1 MQPTR
6 KGLTAIL
13 DFPKTVAVVGL
24 SDKPDRPS
32 YEVARYLQQA
42 GYRIIP
48 VNPMIDT
55 VLGEKVYKSL
65 RDVPERVDIVQI
77 FRRPSEVPPV
87 VEDAIAIGAK
97 VVWMQSGAENEE
109 VAAQAAGLQ
118 AVVGACMMTAHRIVV
133 R

>member
-1 MQPTR
+1 
-6 KGLTAIL
+6 
-13 DFPKTVAVVGL
+13 
-24 SDKPDRPS
+24 
-32 YEVARYLQQA
+32 
-42 GYRIIP
+42 
-48 VNPMIDT
+48 MIDT